1 MPISFD
7 LEKIRSEYNCSNYFE
22 TGLWDPREDI
32 SAKLALK
39 SGFNSVCT
47 IEIRED
53 WVEMGKNIFRDEILN
68 GRYKL
73 ILDDSSN
80 MKEYLNDSIFNE
92 KTIFFLDAHVD
103 NNNIFN
109 YKYKCPL
116 LEELNAIESL
126 QRKDNIIMI
135 DDLRIIS
142 QPFPW
147 GESSYGDNN
156 FLKLIINKIHNIN
169 TEYKFKL
176 LDGVIKDDVLM
187 AYV

>member
-1 MPISFD
+1 
-7 LEKIRSEYNCSNYFE
+7 
-22 TGLWDPREDI
+22 
-32 SAKLALK
+32 
-39 SGFNSVCT
+39 
-47 IEIRED
+47 
-53 WVEMGKNIFRDEILN
+53 
-68 GRYKL
+68 
-73 ILDDSSN
+73 
-80 MKEYLNDSIFNE
+80 MKKYLNDSMFDE

-116 LEELNAIESL
+116 LEELNAIEFL

-147 GESSYGDNN
+147 GESSYGDDN
-156 FLKLIINKIHNIN
+156 FLKLIIKKLYNIN
-169 TEYKFKL
+169 TNYKFKL